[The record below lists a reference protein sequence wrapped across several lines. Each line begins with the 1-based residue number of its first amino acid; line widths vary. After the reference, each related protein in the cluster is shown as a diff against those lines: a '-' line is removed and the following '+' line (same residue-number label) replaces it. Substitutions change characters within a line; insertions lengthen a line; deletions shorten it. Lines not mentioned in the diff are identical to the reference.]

1 MSWRIFTKV
10 QLRHSTLNPAVGRVW
25 PGLCAIPSMLPMTW
39 HEVVVQWMLNGWKNL
54 GKNKCLYRRQRIDYT
69 YHPMCFLKSSY
80 VSKRDLSICKAGSCQ
95 SSFCRLLF
103 FLNWTERKRSETGT
117 HLLVLGIVQCSVRFG
132 SFWKQAASEFHNRF
146 ISNVHHFGV
155 F

>member
-1 MSWRIFTKV
+1 MSWRRIFAKV
-10 QLRHSTLNPAVGRVW
+10 QLRHSTLNSAVGRVW
-25 PGLCAIPSMLPMTW
+25 PGLCASPSMLPMTW

-69 YHPMCFLKSSY
+69 YHPMSFLKSSY

-103 FLNWTERKRSETGT
+103 FSELNWKEKIRDRNTSASPGNSA
-117 HLLVLGIVQCSVRFG
+117 VQCE
-132 SFWKQAASEFHNRF
+132 FWKLLEASRF
-146 ISNVHHFGV
+146 WISQ
-155 F
+155 